1 MACPW
6 SCACDPPPPLIKV
19 ASNARPYSKLG
30 GKTLNRR
37 EEGGQYYISQTP
49 DQEQFEARKVVFG
62 GTVSTFLQLV
72 VAEVSNDKAKMRK
85 WKGTWGQRGHL
96 WLFTP
101 GTCFLLTILVDPW
114 VGKLYSKPF
123 LFATIYP
130 MLELPVPISDLGSVY
145 MRMEFHCN
153 KLRVQQS
160 GKGVLPIITY
170 TGRLRWGGYSL

>member
-1 MACPW
+1 MQ
-6 SCACDPPPPLIKV
+6 DHTQNLEE
-19 ASNARPYSKLG
+19 KLWIG
-30 GKTLNRR
+30 GRR
-37 EEGGQYYISQTP
+37 EVSIISHRPLTRSNLK
-49 DQEQFEARKVVFG
+49 QERSFFR

-160 GKGVLPIITY
+160 GKGVLPIMTY
-170 TGRLRWGGYSL
+170 TGRLRRNGVPVSGFRYKKGYGFHLLKYMKG

>member
-1 MACPW
+1 MQ
-6 SCACDPPPPLIKV
+6 DHTQNLEE
-19 ASNARPYSKLG
+19 KLWIG
-30 GKTLNRR
+30 GRR
-37 EEGGQYYISQTP
+37 EVSIISHRPLTRSNLK
-49 DQEQFEARKVVFG
+49 QERSFFR
-62 GTVSTFLQLV
+62 GTFSTFLQLV

-160 GKGVLPIITY
+160 GKGVLSIMTY
-170 TGRLRWGGYSL
+170 TGRLRRNGVPFSGFRYKKGYGFHWLKYMKG